1 MSSIANPIG
10 MKLQSFG
17 SKKILSNF
25 SETYPEGS
33 LLTSEFLCDVI
44 KPPRKQKKNSSRTF
58 GYLMRL
64 WQALILILCV
74 SRAKEVFGSWLVAKT
89 LMNAEYRATPEQ
101 AVCTMRT
108 NTVKILSA

>member
-1 MSSIANPIG
+1 
-10 MKLQSFG
+10 
-17 SKKILSNF
+17 
-25 SETYPEGS
+25 
-33 LLTSEFLCDVI
+33 
-44 KPPRKQKKNSSRTF
+44 
-58 GYLMRL
+58 MRL

-89 LMNAEYRATPEQ
+89 LMNAKYRATPEQ